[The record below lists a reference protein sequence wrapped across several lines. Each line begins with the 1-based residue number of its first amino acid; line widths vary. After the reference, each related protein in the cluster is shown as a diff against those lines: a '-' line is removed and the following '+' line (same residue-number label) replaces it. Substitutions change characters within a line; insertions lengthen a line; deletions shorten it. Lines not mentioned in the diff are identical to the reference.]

1 MPNGLFGTNIAE
13 TRIRQTALQPAA
25 IPGSTYVR
33 PQQQEVGR
41 NLAALAQALGGMNS
55 ALQGFAQRQEQQ
67 QKDPNSDL
75 NREWI
80 AKRQQMTLEQLREEA
95 RIGSPDGI
103 RARQDALDALLGEKQ
118 NDAFRQRWVEFY
130 NTEFDQSRGDM
141 SAAFEQM
148 RSEYAANLPSE
159 ISRGNFYRLTE
170 PYFGQWQQE
179 DTKQKVGFV
188 KEQINTTVVAS
199 FRNANDDMAAAG
211 KTPEER
217 ATAIFAASASNRDFL
232 EMSGQE
238 QNDTL
243 YALAQE
249 FALKGD
255 KDMVAA
261 LLRGTRVGADGR
273 TLPPLA
279 TIPKYS
285 TDSLKLIEQA
295 TSQWHQK
302 ASEES
307 LSARLEADELVNG
320 GAFTATEAE
329 KRRTSGIWRDPEL
342 AQMVE
347 QSTNV
352 RLREQARFEAE
363 QAKAAQRF
371 RSDQEEQAAAVQT
384 LGMLGHYGGVGRV
397 KDVQVEAREGDGL
410 RTITAKSL
418 IEQATNMFEERMTAR
433 EEQLVQAGASPE
445 AAAQR
450 VFKERLAFYSS
461 NKLDNPEWANVL
473 NGIASRGTVEALLE
487 RGAVA
492 QEIGRQADLYRE
504 LLAANPAYLSTLLT
518 DPKAKEFLEVYD
530 NALTNR
536 RMPKEAALH
545 FAATRVAMP
554 ESMRAKDLLGPQKT
568 TEIAQR
574 TLRDLGLDDDRGS
587 NAAYVVTRI
596 QDLAMGNMT
605 ENEIR
610 DRIKKE
616 IEDTSVNINGILVP
630 DHRDLPQDFPVLMEA
645 ELQGAF
651 EVFGKQYGMESVKDL
666 AVVPVSGQ
674 SKWQVIDKRTGFPI
688 GTSYVTPQ
696 SLDVQ
701 RKMIAHEQDLKT
713 IEMIRASD
721 AERAAKQAIYDADIQ
736 GMRDNIAKYRKR
748 KGAISQGI
756 ADYLQGVLDDRLA
769 HDAWLKTRTPEQLE
783 KEAQEHLDA
792 LQKKIQLQ
800 TGDRPDLYGL

>member
-1 MPNGLFGTNIAE
+1 M
-13 TRIRQTALQPAA
+13 
-25 IPGSTYVR
+25 S
-33 PQQQEVGR
+33 
-41 NLAALAQALGGMNS
+41 
-55 ALQGFAQRQEQQ
+55 
-67 QKDPNSDL
+67 
-75 NREWI
+75 
-80 AKRQQMTLEQLREEA
+80 LEQLREEA

-103 RARQDALDALLGEKQ
+103 RARQDAMDALLGEKQ

-141 SAAFEQM
+141 SAAFDQM

-159 ISRGNFYRLTE
+159 ISRGNFYRLTQ

-249 FALKGD
+249 FAFKGD
-255 KDMVAA
+255 KDMEAA

-285 TDSLKLIEQA
+285 TDGLKLIEQA
-295 TSQWHQK
+295 TAQWHQK
-302 ASEES
+302 ASEKS
-307 LSARLEADELVNG
+307 LYARLEADGLVNG
-320 GAFTATEAE
+320 GAFTALEAE

-347 QSTNV
+347 QSTSV

-371 RSDQEEQAAAVQT
+371 RSDQEEQAAVVQA
-384 LGMLGHYGGVGRV
+384 LGMLGRYGGVAKVR
-397 KDVQVEAREGDGL
+397 DIQVEARDGEGQ
-410 RTITAKSL
+410 RTVTAKSL

-433 EEQLVQAGASPE
+433 EEQLVEQGGLTPEQAS
-445 AAAQR
+445 QR
-450 VFKERLAFYSS
+450 VFKERLAFYAG

-473 NGIASRGTVEALLE
+473 NGIAGRATVETLLE
-487 RGAVA
+487 RGNTAA
-492 QEIGRQADLYRE
+492 EIGKQADLYRE
-504 LLAANPAYLSTLLT
+504 LMAANPAYLSTLLT
-518 DPKAKEFLEVYD
+518 DPKSREFLELYD
-530 NALTNR
+530 NAMTTR
-536 RMPKEAALH
+536 RMPQEAALH
-545 FAATRVAMP
+545 YAATRVAMP
-554 ESMRAKDLLGPQKT
+554 ENMKAKDLLGPSD
-568 TEIAQR
+568 TEDIAR
-574 TLRDLGLDDDRGS
+574 STLRDLGMDADRGT
-587 NAAYVVTRI
+587 NYGYVIDRI
-596 QDLAMGNMT
+596 QQFSLGGMT
-605 ENEIR
+605 KDEIR
-610 DRIKKE
+610 DRVKADLE
-616 IEDTSVNINGILVP
+616 NTTVNINGMLVP

-651 EVFGKQYGMESVKDL
+651 EVFGKQYGMESAKDL
-666 AVVPVSGQ
+666 AIVPVSGQ
-674 SKWQVIDKRTGFPI
+674 SKWQIVDKRTGFPI

-701 RKMIAHEQDLKT
+701 RKKLNAAHDLKT
-713 IEMIRASD
+713 LELIRAKDS
-721 AERAAKQAIYDADIQ
+721 ERAEKQAIYDADIQ
-736 GMRDNIAKYRKR
+736 GLRNQIAKYRSS
-748 KGAISQGI
+748 KGGLAPAI

-769 HDAWLKTRTPEQLE
+769 RDAWLKTRTPEQLD
-783 KEAQEHLDA
+783 KEFQEHLDT
-792 LQKKIQLQ
+792 LQQKIQAQ
-800 TGDRPDLYGL
+800 TGDWPGSSGL